1 MTDKKKYKVLARKYR
16 PQTFADLI
24 GQETLLQILTTA
36 INSNRIDHANILTGV
51 RGVGKTT
58 TARLIAMSLN
68 CDNKKE
74 GTCEPCGNC
83 ESCNSIRS
91 DNNLDVIEMDAA
103 SKTGVDDIREII
115 DNVKYKPLNSEYKIF
130 IIDEVHML
138 SKSAF
143 NALLKTLE
151 EPPEHVKFIF
161 ATTEVK
167 KIPVTILS
175 RCQRFDLRRINSQNL
190 NKHLKKICQ
199 LENVKVN
206 EDALAL
212 LVRAGDGSVRDSISL
227 LDQAIINN
235 NDIISAEFVINMLG
249 LADKAKIYNLLENIV
264 SGKAPDALI
273 IFRDLYNSGADILMI
288 FEELLNVLHSITQI
302 KIAPDIKNDIS
313 IPELDR
319 VKGNYF
325 AEKLTMNSISIMWQ
339 LLFKGFQELQ
349 NGFHLYQHG
358 EMIILRLIFLSDE
371 PNPEKIKK
379 ETIIEKNNQFNSEI
393 TSQTIKEVTEVNK
406 EAININEE
414 NLKENKNSFL
424 LKISS
429 FRQFVDL
436 FYKKREALIHTQL
449 YNSVKLISFKEG
461 EITINTSMIKDQH
474 FKRNIAKLISKWTGR
489 IWQIHSSNSNIGS
502 SLSDEDMI
510 NQQNEIKVMKNH
522 PEVKKI
528 LDALPGLSIHSITDI
543 TESVDETTEE
553 TEVEQK
559 KEV

>member
-1 MTDKKKYKVLARKYR
+1 MTDKKEYKVLARKYR

-24 GQETLLQILTTA
+24 GQETLVQILTTA
-36 INSNRIDHANILTGV
+36 INSNRIAHAYLLTGV

-83 ESCNSIRS
+83 KSCNSIRS

-175 RCQRFDLRRINSQNL
+175 RCQRFDLQRIDSHNL

-212 LVRAGDGSVRDSISL
+212 LVRAGDGSVRDSLSL

-235 NDIISAEFVINMLG
+235 NDIISANFVINMLG
-249 LADKAKIYNLLENIV
+249 LADKGKIYDLLENIV
-264 SGKAPDALI
+264 KGKASDSLI

-313 IPELDR
+313 IPELER
-319 VKGNYF
+319 VKGSYF
-325 AEKLTMNSISIMWQ
+325 AEKLTMNSLSIMWQ
-339 LLFKGFQELQ
+339 VLFRGFQELQ

-358 EMIILRLIFLSDE
+358 EMIILRLIFLSNE

-379 ETIIEKNNQFNSEI
+379 EIITKKNNQSNSEVS
-393 TSQTIKEVTEVNK
+393 SQPIKKVIKTNEETID
-406 EAININEE
+406 INEE

-424 LKISS
+424 LKIST

-461 EITINTSMIKDQH
+461 EVTINTSIIKDQH

-489 IWQIHSSNSNIGS
+489 IWQIHSSDSNIGS

-528 LDALPGLSIHSITDI
+528 LEALPGLSIHSITDI
-543 TESVDETTEE
+543 TDSVDETTKE
-553 TEVEQK
+553 TDSEQK